1 MFSLIL
7 LFAGRFLLASALLMA
22 LYWVVWRKQATYRAK
37 RMYLLTMPVVALTIS
52 LLQVEVYKPEPVVV
66 EVMSGPTGPNEPIG
80 PSPIPSQ
87 GRGVDTAPIMNLP
100 IENEAN
106 SASLSE
112 GQGISLPPLGEGKG
126 RGPWSPWGPETPWNL
141 ALLLYALIILLFCIP
156 FVVNLVLVRR
166 LRKEASIAE
175 EDKEAGI
182 RILTG
187 EGVQAPFSFHRTI
200 YLPVNLTETQRR
212 MILAHER
219 AHILHRHYVDV
230 WVAEAITRLLWFN
243 PFLWWARQELRN
255 VHEFEADSEVLGT
268 GEDVYAYQAILI
280 EEVLHGDIV
289 IANGFNHSFIR
300 RRFVEM
306 LQSTNR
312 RMSSMAKA
320 GTAAW
325 MLLTVALMC
334 CTVGEAE
341 TVYKVKEQ
349 RPLPNLP
356 QGEGVDSPVV
366 SEQQGITAK
375 EEKEVPTTAFEE
387 SFDTTFTVEA
397 SPAEDVAIDTSY
409 QAQNDALQRFIA
421 NWFELSENG
430 VFLSKSEY
438 EEKNIDMEEYPSY
451 EEYSKNWNTNIV
463 LETQLLSRYLNK
475 LNSEIRPQVEELLKQ
490 YGWII
495 PREKDL
501 YITIKSDAFNK
512 TWTFKKR
519 PRSSGITVGPLTEQE
534 ILRMKEDAASKIYK
548 QLFMCFTSWG
558 LYYSPNISGVTTDE
572 YKIAKKI
579 QPDLPKASEVNQSKE
594 LTWTVKQLY
603 IEHLLKDV
611 NEEAANQVRNAIKKY
626 STDDYL
632 GKDLYFTIDLGTH
645 EIHVKKE
652 KGKELT
658 SQFLWEKGKPL
669 PEGFL
674 PTEKAQAKTNTSA
687 NEPAI
692 TNDVSLREQDEALK
706 AFFRGWFDMN
716 KMAQK
721 PVMTEKEFQQALKTE
736 PIPPGAIPTYEEYKE
751 KRSNDLK
758 AALLKMEDGR
768 ARLNKELRPQVEA
781 VLKQHGKLF
790 PPERQLKIV
799 IKAAYKNAT
808 WEFENNTHPNAYGYA
823 LNTNF
828 EIVDDPSSPDYNKG
842 KASATPQKH
851 HIQEVHLPTAPFTY
865 SEYLQL
871 TPKYHLVRYAD
882 ETHLICYECP
892 KSDKEIISLHREMY
906 LTDTATGDKYMLRR
920 VQGIAN
926 DVQSVEVNNYREVP
940 LKVTYVFPP
949 LGSKVKEV
957 TLNFPHK
964 ENQTYKVKSLERAS
978 IKTIRDK
985 ALQAACTHPVEKS
998 DKPDN
1003 SAPTLKRPKAAGYN
1017 VQDENS
1023 FPAYTDVYTTYQQV
1037 FHNDK
1042 DHYRIYR
1049 GKGCTYVTVAYKV
1062 RWEWEFFNFS
1072 DDMMLIDPK
1081 TGDRYMIAGVEHFP
1095 LDTHF
1100 WVVGQQGEYIRF
1112 VLVFPALP
1120 EKVTT
1125 VDLFEGG
1132 MQRRH
1137 NTDGARR
1144 YQGLTVRNE
1153 YTSPDR
1159 EKQGRVI
1166 Y

>member
-1 MFSLIL
+1 
-7 LFAGRFLLASALLMA
+7 MA
-22 LYWVVWRKQATYRAK
+22 DSEVVSEQSTDAK
-37 RMYLLTMPVVALTIS
+37 
-52 LLQVEVYKPEPVVV
+52 
-66 EVMSGPTGPNEPIG
+66 
-80 PSPIPSQ
+80 
-87 GRGVDTAPIMNLP
+87 
-100 IENEAN
+100 AN
-106 SASLSE
+106 SAALSE
-112 GQGISLPPLGEGKG
+112 GQGISLPPLGEGK
-126 RGPWSPWGPETPWNL
+126 RWGL
-141 ALLLYALIILLFCIP
+141 GLCLLYALIILLFCIP
-156 FVVNLVLVRR
+156 FVVNLLLVRR

-175 EDKEAGI
+175 EEKEAGI

-200 YLPVNLTETQRR
+200 FLPANLTETQRR

-230 WVAEAITRLLWFN
+230 WVAEGITRLLWWN

-255 VHEFEADSEVLGT
+255 VHEFEADSNVLAT

-356 QGEGVDSPVV
+356 QGEGVDSHAI

-409 QAQNDALQRFIA
+409 QAQNEALMQFMSE
-421 NWFELSENG
+421 WFDLSENA
-430 VFLSKSEY
+430 VHLSESGFDEKYKDFPKDFTY
-438 EEKNIDMEEYPSY
+438 EDYNKG
-451 EEYSKNWNTNIV
+451 WNGTIV
-463 LETQLLSRYLNK
+463 LQINIMSKWLHK
-475 LNSEIRPQVEELLKQ
+475 LNSELRPQVEALLKQ

-495 PREKDL
+495 PCDKEFPIIIESK
-501 YITIKSDAFNK
+501 AFNK
-512 TWTFKKR
+512 TWTFVKK
-519 PRSSGITVGPLTEQE
+519 PRSSQIFPSATFTERELTQ
-534 ILRMKEDAASKIYK
+534 MKIAARREKDIEVWK
-548 QLFMCFTSWG
+548 QLQRCFTSWAFF
-558 LYYSPNISGVTTDE
+558 YSSPMGVYMKE
-572 YKIAKKI
+572 YEVAKKVK
-579 QPDLPKASEVNQSKE
+579 PDLPKIDEVSQNKE
-594 LTWTVKQLY
+594 LRWTVKQLY
-603 IEHLLKDV
+603 IEHLLKGVDE
-611 NEEAANQVRNAIKKY
+611 NIANQVKEAIRIH

-632 GKDLYFTIDLGTH
+632 EREIFITIDLG
-645 EIHVKKE
+645 EQNAYFKKE
-652 KGKELT
+652 KEKVLFKMTLLPKEY
-658 SQFLWEKGKPL
+658 PL

-692 TNDVSLREQDEALK
+692 TNDASLREQDEALK

-736 PIPPGAIPTYEEYKE
+736 PIPLGAIPTYEEYKE
-751 KRSNDLK
+751 RRTNNLK

-828 EIVDDPSSPDYNKG
+828 EIVDAPSSPDYNKG
-842 KASATPQKH
+842 KASATPQTH

-865 SEYLQL
+865 NEYLQL

-882 ETHLICYECP
+882 ETHLVCYECP
-892 KSDKEIISLHREMY
+892 KIDKEIISLHREMY

-940 LKVTYVFPP
+940 LQVTYVFPP

-1003 SAPTLKRPKAAGYN
+1003 SAPTLRRPKAAGYN

-1072 DDMMLIDPK
+1072 NDMMLIDPK

>member
-1 MFSLIL
+1 MFSPIL
-7 LFAGRFLLASALLMA
+7 LLAGRFLLASALLMA

-37 RMYLLTMPVVALTIS
+37 RMYLLTMPIVALAIS

-126 RGPWSPWGPETPWNL
+126 RGPWGPWGPETPWNL

-156 FVVNLVLVRR
+156 FVVNLVLVRH
-166 LRKEASIAE
+166 LRKEASGTE
-175 EDKEAGI
+175 EEKETGI
-182 RILTG
+182 RILTD

-200 YLPVNLTETQRR
+200 FLPVNLTETQRR

-230 WVAEAITRLLWFN
+230 WVAEGITRLLWFN

-255 VHEFEADSEVLGT
+255 VHEFEADSNVLAT

-306 LQSTNR
+306 LQSTNH
-312 RMSSMAKA
+312 RMTSLAKA

-325 MLLTVALMC
+325 ILLVVALMC

-341 TVYKVKEQ
+341 TVYKIVTSDELQATSSQGEEAAFADSGQWVKAKAIE
-349 RPLPNLP
+349 PKDYLP
-356 QGEGVDSPVV
+356 QVMSQLGNEHTGALLQLISTINSIREINNEQYEALKKTYPAGKLPSLDSINSNVRELKGSLKTIMLEGMTGLQTGLHKRLTELLHSSGLDTLKLKWEEEPQQHSFTVKGNPTFIDAQGEVHEYSISDY
-366 SEQQGITAK
+366 
-375 EEKEVPTTAFEE
+375 
-387 SFDTTFTVEA
+387 DTTFTVEA
-397 SPAEDVAIDTSY
+397 LSTEEVVIDTSY
-409 QAQNDALQRFIA
+409 
-421 NWFELSENG
+421 
-430 VFLSKSEY
+430 
-438 EEKNIDMEEYPSY
+438 
-451 EEYSKNWNTNIV
+451 T
-463 LETQLLSRYLNK
+463 TQ
-475 LNSEIRPQVEELLKQ
+475 
-490 YGWII
+490 
-495 PREKDL
+495 
-501 YITIKSDAFNK
+501 NK
-512 TWTFKKR
+512 TWTFVKK
-519 PRSSGITVGPLTEQE
+519 PHSSQIIPSMKVTEEELTQ
-534 ILRMKEDAASKIYK
+534 M
-548 QLFMCFTSWG
+548 
-558 LYYSPNISGVTTDE
+558 
-572 YKIAKKI
+572 KIAARRN
-579 QPDLPKASEVNQSKE
+579 KA
-594 LTWTVKQLY
+594 
-603 IEHLLKDV
+603 
-611 NEEAANQVRNAIKKY
+611 A
-626 STDDYL
+626 
-632 GKDLYFTIDLGTH
+632 
-645 EIHVKKE
+645 
-652 KGKELT
+652 
-658 SQFLWEKGKPL
+658 
-669 PEGFL
+669 
-674 PTEKAQAKTNTSA
+674 TNTSA

-692 TNDVSLREQDEALK
+692 TNDASLREQDEALK

-721 PVMTEKEFQQALKTE
+721 PVMTEKDFQQALKTE
-736 PIPPGAIPTYEEYKE
+736 PIPPGTIPTYEEYQE
-751 KRSNDLK
+751 RRTNNLK

-828 EIVDDPSSPDYNKG
+828 EIVDNPSSPDYNKG
-842 KASATPQKH
+842 KASATPQTR
-851 HIQEVHLPTAPFTY
+851 HIQKVHLPTAPFTY

-882 ETHLICYECP
+882 ETHLVCYECP

-940 LKVTYVFPP
+940 LQVTYVFPP

-964 ENQTYKVKSLERAS
+964 ENQTYKVKSLEKAS

>member
-1 MFSLIL
+1 MTYPIL
-7 LFAGRFLLASALLMA
+7 LLAGRFILASALLMA
-22 LYWVVWRKQATYRAK
+22 LYWVVWRKQATYRSK
-37 RMYLLTMPVVALTIS
+37 RMYLLTMPIVALAIS

-66 EVMSGPTGPNEPIG
+66 EVTAESN
-80 PSPIPSQ
+80 PSPILSQ
-87 GRGVDTAPIMNLP
+87 GRGVDAPPFANLTKEEVADTELQSNLP
-100 IENEAN
+100 IEAKAN
-106 SASLSE
+106 SATHSKGESISLSSFGE
-112 GQGISLPPLGEGKG
+112 EQKWSL
-126 RGPWSPWGPETPWNL
+126 RDL

-156 FVVNLVLVRR
+156 FLVNLVLVRR
-166 LRKEASIAE
+166 LRKEASITE
-175 EDKEAGI
+175 EGKETDI

-187 EGVQAPFSFHRTI
+187 EGVQAPFSFHRTVF
-200 YLPVNLTETQRR
+200 LPTNLTETQRR

-306 LQSTNR
+306 LQSTNH
-312 RMSSMAKA
+312 RMTSLAKA
-320 GTAAW
+320 GTVAW
-325 MLLTVALMC
+325 MLLVVALMC

-341 TVYKVKEQ
+341 TVYKTVTSDELQATSDELRMKGEEASDIEAESVRPDIQAVK
-349 RPLPNLP
+349 P
-356 QGEGVDSPVV
+356 GEVTEPPMM
-366 SEQQGITAK
+366 T
-375 EEKEVPTTAFEE
+375 FEE

-397 SPAEDVAIDTSY
+397 LFIEEVVIDTSNTT
-409 QAQNDALQRFIA
+409 QNEALLHFMSE
-421 NWFELSENG
+421 WFDLSENA
-430 VFLSKSEY
+430 VHLSESGFDEKYKDFPKDFTY
-438 EEKNIDMEEYPSY
+438 EDYNEGWNGTIILQINIM
-451 EEYSKNWNTNIV
+451 SKW
-463 LETQLLSRYLNK
+463 LHK
-475 LNSEIRPQVEELLKQ
+475 LNSELRPQVEALLKQ
-490 YGWII
+490 HGWIL
-495 PREKDL
+495 PRDKHFNM
-501 YITIKSDAFNK
+501 TVKSKAFNK
-512 TWTFKKR
+512 TWTFVKK
-519 PRSSGITVGPLTEQE
+519 PHSSQIFPSMKVTEEELTQ
-534 ILRMKEDAASKIYK
+534 M
-548 QLFMCFTSWG
+548 
-558 LYYSPNISGVTTDE
+558 
-572 YKIAKKI
+572 KIAARRN
-579 QPDLPKASEVNQSKE
+579 KA
-594 LTWTVKQLY
+594 
-603 IEHLLKDV
+603 
-611 NEEAANQVRNAIKKY
+611 A
-626 STDDYL
+626 
-632 GKDLYFTIDLGTH
+632 
-645 EIHVKKE
+645 
-652 KGKELT
+652 
-658 SQFLWEKGKPL
+658 
-669 PEGFL
+669 
-674 PTEKAQAKTNTSA
+674 TNTSA
-687 NEPAI
+687 NEPTI
-692 TNDVSLREQDEALK
+692 TNDASLREQDEALQ
-706 AFFRGWFDMN
+706 AFFGGWFDMN

-758 AALLKMEDGR
+758 AALLKMEEGR
-768 ARLNKELRPQVEA
+768 ARLNKEIRPQVEA

-808 WEFENNTHPNAYGYA
+808 WEFENNTHPNSYGYA

-828 EIVDDPSSPDYNKG
+828 GIVDDPSSPNYNKG
-842 KASATPQKH
+842 KVSTRPQKRH
-851 HIQEVHLPTAPFTY
+851 MQDVHLPTAPFTF
-865 SEYLQL
+865 SEYQQL
-871 TPKYHLVRYAD
+871 TPKYHLVRYAE

-892 KSDKEIISLHREMY
+892 KYDKEIINLHRDMY

-920 VQGIAN
+920 VEGIAN

-940 LKVTYVFPP
+940 LQVTYVFPP
-949 LGSKVKEV
+949 LRSKVKEV

-964 ENQTYKVKSLERAS
+964 ENQTYKVKSLEKAS

-985 ALQAACTHPVEKS
+985 SLQSVCAHPVEKS

-1003 SAPTLKRPKAAGYN
+1003 SVPTLRRPKAADYN
-1017 VQDENS
+1017 VQNENS
-1023 FPAYTDVYTTYQQV
+1023 FPAYTNVYTTYQQV

-1049 GKGCTYVTVAYKV
+1049 GKGCTYVTVSYKV

-1072 DDMMLIDPK
+1072 DDMMLVDPT
-1081 TGDRYMIAGVEHFP
+1081 TGNHYMIAGVEHFP

-1144 YQGLTVRNE
+1144 YQGLTVRSK

>member
-1 MFSLIL
+1 MISPIL
-7 LFAGRFLLASALLMA
+7 LIAGRFLLASALLMA

-37 RMYLLTMPVVALTIS
+37 RMYLLTMPFVALAIS

-66 EVMSGPTGPNEPIG
+66 EVSRPSG

-87 GRGVDTAPIMNLP
+87 GRGVDTPSGIDLP
-100 IENEAN
+100 KEKMADSEVVSEQSTDAKAN
-106 SASLSE
+106 SAALSE

-126 RGPWSPWGPETPWNL
+126 WGL
-141 ALLLYALIILLFCIP
+141 GLCLLYALIILLFCIP
-156 FVVNLVLVRR
+156 FVVNIVLVRR

-175 EDKEAGI
+175 EEKEADI
-182 RILTG
+182 HILTG
-187 EGVQAPFSFHRTI
+187 EGVKAPFSFHRTI
-200 YLPVNLTETQRR
+200 FLPTNLTEAQRR
-212 MILAHER
+212 MILAHEQ

-230 WVAEAITRLLWFN
+230 WVAEAITRLLWWN

-255 VHEFEADSEVLGT
+255 VHEFEADSNVLAT
-268 GEDVYAYQAILI
+268 GEDVYTYQAILI

-312 RMSSMAKA
+312 RMTSMAKA

-325 MLLTVALMC
+325 MLLVIALMC

-341 TVYKVKEQ
+341 VIYKEAETLSDIAQGEVAVSHEPAIAEHTE
-349 RPLPNLP
+349 RLESYTGSDAPLPTL
-356 QGEGVDSPVV
+356 
-366 SEQQGITAK
+366 
-375 EEKEVPTTAFEE
+375 EEKKDEATGSDTDELDNISKDLEQFTKEASEIQGTIGNVLSGLFKSLFNSMSGSLTLMTQETYDSLKSLLPADEEVASLEEINKGLELLRDSLQTVMNTLYPRLKPGEVVNVPMTTFEE
-387 SFDTTFTVEA
+387 SIDTTFTVEA
-397 SPAEDVAIDTSY
+397 SWTEEVVIDNSFE
-409 QAQNDALQRFIA
+409 AQNEALLRFIA

-438 EEKNIDMEEYPSY
+438 EKKNIDMEEYPSY

-475 LNSEIRPQVEELLKQ
+475 LNGEIRPQVEELLKQ

-534 ILRMKEDAASKIYK
+534 ILRMKEDAASKTYK

-558 LYYSPNISGVTTDE
+558 LYYSPNISGVNDDE

-611 NEEAANQVRNAIKKY
+611 NEGVANQVRNAIKKY

-632 GKDLYFTIDLGTH
+632 GKELYFTIDLGTH

-669 PEGFL
+669 PEGIL
-674 PTEKAQAKTNTSA
+674 PTEKAQAATNTSA

-692 TNDVSLREQDEALK
+692 TNDASLREQDEALQ

-716 KMAQK
+716 KMAQE

-751 KRSNDLK
+751 RRTNNLK

-768 ARLNKELRPQVEA
+768 ARLNKEIRPQVEA
-781 VLKQHGKLF
+781 VLKQHGMKF
-790 PPERQLKIV
+790 PPERQLKI
-799 IKAAYKNAT
+799 IIRAAYKNAT
-808 WEFENNTHPNAYGYA
+808 WEFENTTHPNAYGCA
-823 LNTNF
+823 INKNF
-828 EIVDDPSSPDYNKG
+828 LIVDDPSSPDY
-842 KASATPQKH
+842 Q
-851 HIQEVHLPTAPFTY
+851 
-865 SEYLQL
+865 
-871 TPKYHLVRYAD
+871 
-882 ETHLICYECP
+882 
-892 KSDKEIISLHREMY
+892 
-906 LTDTATGDKYMLRR
+906 
-920 VQGIAN
+920 
-926 DVQSVEVNNYREVP
+926 
-940 LKVTYVFPP
+940 
-949 LGSKVKEV
+949 
-957 TLNFPHK
+957 
-964 ENQTYKVKSLERAS
+964 
-978 IKTIRDK
+978 
-985 ALQAACTHPVEKS
+985 
-998 DKPDN
+998 
-1003 SAPTLKRPKAAGYN
+1003 
-1017 VQDENS
+1017 
-1023 FPAYTDVYTTYQQV
+1023 
-1037 FHNDK
+1037 
-1042 DHYRIYR
+1042 
-1049 GKGCTYVTVAYKV
+1049 
-1062 RWEWEFFNFS
+1062 
-1072 DDMMLIDPK
+1072 
-1081 TGDRYMIAGVEHFP
+1081 
-1095 LDTHF
+1095 
-1100 WVVGQQGEYIRF
+1100 
-1112 VLVFPALP
+1112 
-1120 EKVTT
+1120 
-1125 VDLFEGG
+1125 
-1132 MQRRH
+1132 
-1137 NTDGARR
+1137 
-1144 YQGLTVRNE
+1144 
-1153 YTSPDR
+1153 
-1159 EKQGRVI
+1159 
-1166 Y
+1166 

>member
-1 MFSLIL
+1 MTYPIL
-7 LFAGRFLLASALLMA
+7 LLAGRFILASALLMA
-22 LYWVVWRKQATYRAK
+22 LYWVVWRKQATYRSK
-37 RMYLLTMPVVALTIS
+37 RMYLLTMPIVALAIS

-66 EVMSGPTGPNEPIG
+66 EVTAESN
-80 PSPIPSQ
+80 PSPILSQ
-87 GRGVDTAPIMNLP
+87 GRGVDAPPFANLTKEEVADTELLS
-100 IENEAN
+100 IEAKAN
-106 SASLSE
+106 SATHSKGESISLS
-112 GQGISLPPLGEGKG
+112 SFGEEQKWIL
-126 RGPWSPWGPETPWNL
+126 RDL

-166 LRKEASIAE
+166 LRKEASITE
-175 EDKEAGI
+175 EEKETDI

-187 EGVQAPFSFHRTI
+187 EGVQAPFSFHRTVF
-200 YLPVNLTETQRR
+200 LPTNLTETQRR

-312 RMSSMAKA
+312 RMTSMAKA

-325 MLLTVALMC
+325 MLLVIALMC

-341 TVYKVKEQ
+341 AVYKTVTSDELQATSDELRMKGEEASDIEAESVRPDIQAVK
-349 RPLPNLP
+349 P
-356 QGEGVDSPVV
+356 GEVTEPPMM
-366 SEQQGITAK
+366 T
-375 EEKEVPTTAFEE
+375 FEE

-397 SPAEDVAIDTSY
+397 LFIEEVVIDTSNTT
-409 QAQNDALQRFIA
+409 QNEALLHFMSE
-421 NWFELSENG
+421 WFDLSENA
-430 VFLSKSEY
+430 VHLSESGFDEKYKDFPKDFTY
-438 EEKNIDMEEYPSY
+438 EDYNEGWNGTIILQINIM
-451 EEYSKNWNTNIV
+451 SKW
-463 LETQLLSRYLNK
+463 LHK
-475 LNSEIRPQVEELLKQ
+475 LNSELRPQVEALLKQ
-490 YGWII
+490 HGWIL
-495 PREKDL
+495 PRDKHFNM
-501 YITIKSDAFNK
+501 TVKSKAFNK
-512 TWTFKKR
+512 TWTFVKK
-519 PRSSGITVGPLTEQE
+519 PHSSQIFPSMKVTEEELTQ
-534 ILRMKEDAASKIYK
+534 M
-548 QLFMCFTSWG
+548 
-558 LYYSPNISGVTTDE
+558 
-572 YKIAKKI
+572 KIAARRN
-579 QPDLPKASEVNQSKE
+579 KA
-594 LTWTVKQLY
+594 
-603 IEHLLKDV
+603 
-611 NEEAANQVRNAIKKY
+611 A
-626 STDDYL
+626 
-632 GKDLYFTIDLGTH
+632 
-645 EIHVKKE
+645 
-652 KGKELT
+652 
-658 SQFLWEKGKPL
+658 
-669 PEGFL
+669 
-674 PTEKAQAKTNTSA
+674 TNTSA
-687 NEPAI
+687 NEPTI
-692 TNDVSLREQDEALK
+692 TNDASLREQDEALQ
-706 AFFRGWFDMN
+706 AFFGGWFDMN

-758 AALLKMEDGR
+758 AALLKMEEGR
-768 ARLNKELRPQVEA
+768 ARLNKEIRPQVEA
-781 VLKQHGKLF
+781 VLKQHGKFF

-808 WEFENNTHPNAYGYA
+808 WEFENNTHPNSYGYA

-828 EIVDDPSSPDYNKG
+828 GIVDDPSSPNYNKG
-842 KASATPQKH
+842 KVSTRPQKRH
-851 HIQEVHLPTAPFTY
+851 MQDVHLPTAPFTF
-865 SEYLQL
+865 SEYQQL
-871 TPKYHLVRYAD
+871 TPKYHLVRYAE

-892 KSDKEIISLHREMY
+892 KYDKEIINLHRDMY

-920 VQGIAN
+920 VEGIAN

-940 LKVTYVFPP
+940 LQVTYVFPP
-949 LGSKVKEV
+949 LRSKVKEV

-964 ENQTYKVKSLERAS
+964 ENQTYKVKSLEKAS

-985 ALQAACTHPVEKS
+985 SLQSVCAHPVEKS

-1003 SAPTLKRPKAAGYN
+1003 SVPTLRRPQAADYN
-1017 VQDENS
+1017 VQNENS
-1023 FPAYTDVYTTYQQV
+1023 FPAYTNVYTTYQQV

-1049 GKGCTYVTVAYKV
+1049 GKGCTYVTVSYKV

-1072 DDMMLIDPK
+1072 DDMMLVDPT
-1081 TGDRYMIAGVEHFP
+1081 TGNHYMIAGVEHFP

-1144 YQGLTVRNE
+1144 YQGLTVRSK

>member
-1 MFSLIL
+1 MTYPIL
-7 LFAGRFLLASALLMA
+7 LLAGRFILASALLMA
-22 LYWVVWRKQATYRAK
+22 LYWVVWRKQATYRSK
-37 RMYLLTMPVVALTIS
+37 RMYLLTMPIVALAIS

-66 EVMSGPTGPNEPIG
+66 EVTAESN
-80 PSPIPSQ
+80 PSPILSQ
-87 GRGVDTAPIMNLP
+87 GRGVDAPPFANLTKEEVADTELLS
-100 IENEAN
+100 IEAKAN
-106 SASLSE
+106 SATHSKGES
-112 GQGISLPPLGEGKG
+112 ISLFSVGEDQKWSLKDLG
-126 RGPWSPWGPETPWNL
+126 
-141 ALLLYALIILLFCIP
+141 LLLYALIILLFCIP

-166 LRKEASIAE
+166 LRKEASITE
-175 EDKEAGI
+175 EEKETDI

-187 EGVQAPFSFHRTI
+187 EGVQAPFSFHRTVF
-200 YLPVNLTETQRR
+200 LPTNLTEAQRR

-306 LQSTNR
+306 LQSTNH
-312 RMSSMAKA
+312 RMTSLAKA

-325 MLLTVALMC
+325 MLLVVALMC

-366 SEQQGITAK
+366 SEQQGMTLPSPAK
-375 EEKEVPTTAFEE
+375 EQQEEAVPADSGQWHQAKAIGPQEFIMQAFPQLKNIPELAALGFAKEGEPT
-387 SFDTTFTVEA
+387 V
-397 SPAEDVAIDTSY
+397 IDTSY
-409 QAQNDALQRFIA
+409 TAQNKNLLQFIA
-421 NWFELSENG
+421 NWFELSENA
-430 VFLSKSEY
+430 VHLSEKEH
-438 EEKNIDMEEYPSY
+438 EEMHKRIAPHLSY
-451 EEYSKNWNTNIV
+451 EEYTASWGFMTICNLAQMKEA
-463 LETQLLSRYLNK
+463 LKGMDSD
-475 LNSEIRPQVEELLKQ
+475 IRLQVDALLKQ
-490 YGWII
+490 YGWTL
-495 PREKDL
+495 PRDKHFNM
-501 YITIKSDAFNK
+501 TVKSELFNK
-512 TWTFKKR
+512 TWTFVKE
-519 PRSSGITVGPLTEQE
+519 PYNSGISLGSFTKEEIEQ
-534 ILRMKEDAASKIYK
+534 MKADAQK
-548 QLFMCFTSWG
+548 G
-558 LYYSPNISGVTTDE
+558 
-572 YKIAKKI
+572 
-579 QPDLPKASEVNQSKE
+579 
-594 LTWTVKQLY
+594 
-603 IEHLLKDV
+603 
-611 NEEAANQVRNAIKKY
+611 NE
-626 STDDYL
+626 S
-632 GKDLYFTIDLGTH
+632 
-645 EIHVKKE
+645 
-652 KGKELT
+652 
-658 SQFLWEKGKPL
+658 S
-669 PEGFL
+669 
-674 PTEKAQAKTNTSA
+674 
-687 NEPAI
+687 I
-692 TNDVSLREQDEALK
+692 TNDASLREQDEALQ
-706 AFFRGWFDMN
+706 AFFGAWFDMN

-736 PIPPGAIPTYEEYKE
+736 PISPGAIPTYEEYKG

-758 AALLKMEDGR
+758 AALLKMEEGR
-768 ARLNKELRPQVEA
+768 ARLNKEIRPQVEA

-808 WEFENNTHPNAYGYA
+808 WEFENNTHPNSYGYA

-828 EIVDDPSSPDYNKG
+828 GIVDDPSSPNYNKG
-842 KASATPQKH
+842 KVSTRPQKRH
-851 HIQEVHLPTAPFTY
+851 MQDVHLPTAPFTF
-865 SEYLQL
+865 SEYQQL
-871 TPKYHLVRYAD
+871 TPKYHLVRYAE

-892 KSDKEIISLHREMY
+892 RYDKEIINLHREMY

-920 VQGIAN
+920 VEGIAN

-940 LKVTYVFPP
+940 LQVTYVFPP
-949 LGSKVKEV
+949 LRSKVKEV

-964 ENQTYKVKSLERAS
+964 ENQTYKVKSLEKAS

-985 ALQAACTHPVEKS
+985 SLQSVCAHPVEKS

-1003 SAPTLKRPKAAGYN
+1003 SVPTLRRPKAADYN
-1017 VQDENS
+1017 VQNENS

-1049 GKGCTYVTVAYKV
+1049 GKGCTYVTVSYKV

-1072 DDMMLIDPK
+1072 DDMMLVDPT
-1081 TGDRYMIAGVEHFP
+1081 TGNHYMIAGVEHFP

-1144 YQGLTVRNE
+1144 YQGLTVRSK

>member
-1 MFSLIL
+1 MTYPIL
-7 LFAGRFLLASALLMA
+7 LLAGRFILASALLMA
-22 LYWVVWRKQATYRAK
+22 LYWVVWRKQATYRSK
-37 RMYLLTMPVVALTIS
+37 RMYLLTMPIVALAIS

-66 EVMSGPTGPNEPIG
+66 EVTAESN
-80 PSPIPSQ
+80 PSPILSQ
-87 GRGVDTAPIMNLP
+87 GKGVDAPPFANLTKEEVADTELQSNLP
-100 IENEAN
+100 IEAKAN
-106 SASLSE
+106 SATHSKGES
-112 GQGISLPPLGEGKG
+112 ISLFSVGEDQKWSLKDLG
-126 RGPWSPWGPETPWNL
+126 
-141 ALLLYALIILLFCIP
+141 LLLYALIILLFCIP

-166 LRKEASIAE
+166 LRKEASITE
-175 EDKEAGI
+175 EEKETDI

-187 EGVQAPFSFHRTI
+187 EGVQAPFSFHRTVF
-200 YLPVNLTETQRR
+200 LPTNLTETQRR

-255 VHEFEADSEVLGT
+255 MHEFEADSEVLGT
-268 GEDVYAYQAILI
+268 GEEVYAYQAILI

-306 LQSTNR
+306 LQSTNH
-312 RMSSMAKA
+312 RMTSLAKA

-325 MLLTVALMC
+325 MLLVVALMC

-341 TVYKVKEQ
+341 TVYKTVTSDELQATSDELRMKGEEASDIEADSVRPDIQAVK
-349 RPLPNLP
+349 P
-356 QGEGVDSPVV
+356 GEVAEPPMM
-366 SEQQGITAK
+366 T
-375 EEKEVPTTAFEE
+375 FEE

-397 SPAEDVAIDTSY
+397 LFIEEVVIDTSNTT
-409 QAQNDALQRFIA
+409 QNEALLHFMSE
-421 NWFELSENG
+421 WFDLSENA
-430 VFLSKSEY
+430 VHLSESGFDEKYKDFPKDFTY
-438 EEKNIDMEEYPSY
+438 EDYNEGWNGTIILQINIM
-451 EEYSKNWNTNIV
+451 SKC
-463 LETQLLSRYLNK
+463 LHK
-475 LNSEIRPQVEELLKQ
+475 LNSELRPQVEALLKQ
-490 YGWII
+490 HGWIL
-495 PREKDL
+495 PRDKHFNM
-501 YITIKSDAFNK
+501 TVKSKAFNK
-512 TWTFKKR
+512 TWTFVKK
-519 PRSSGITVGPLTEQE
+519 PHSSQIFPSMKVTEEELTQ
-534 ILRMKEDAASKIYK
+534 M
-548 QLFMCFTSWG
+548 
-558 LYYSPNISGVTTDE
+558 
-572 YKIAKKI
+572 KIAARRN
-579 QPDLPKASEVNQSKE
+579 KA
-594 LTWTVKQLY
+594 
-603 IEHLLKDV
+603 
-611 NEEAANQVRNAIKKY
+611 A
-626 STDDYL
+626 
-632 GKDLYFTIDLGTH
+632 
-645 EIHVKKE
+645 
-652 KGKELT
+652 
-658 SQFLWEKGKPL
+658 
-669 PEGFL
+669 
-674 PTEKAQAKTNTSA
+674 TNTSA
-687 NEPAI
+687 NEPTI
-692 TNDVSLREQDEALK
+692 TNDASLREQDEALQ
-706 AFFRGWFDMN
+706 AFFGGWFDMN

-758 AALLKMEDGR
+758 AALLKMEEGR
-768 ARLNKELRPQVEA
+768 ARLNKEIRPQVEA

-808 WEFENNTHPNAYGYA
+808 WEFENNTHPNSYGYA

-828 EIVDDPSSPDYNKG
+828 GIVDDPSSPNYNKG
-842 KASATPQKH
+842 KVSTRPQKRH
-851 HIQEVHLPTAPFTY
+851 MQDVHLPTAPFTF
-865 SEYLQL
+865 SEYQQL
-871 TPKYHLVRYAD
+871 TPKYHLVRYAE

-892 KSDKEIISLHREMY
+892 KYDKEIINLHREMY

-920 VQGIAN
+920 VEGIAN

-940 LKVTYVFPP
+940 LQVTYVFPP
-949 LGSKVKEV
+949 LRSKVKEV

-964 ENQTYKVKSLERAS
+964 ENQTYKVKSLEKAS

-985 ALQAACTHPVEKS
+985 SLQSVCAHPVEKS

-1003 SAPTLKRPKAAGYN
+1003 SVPTLRRPKAADYN
-1017 VQDENS
+1017 VQNENS
-1023 FPAYTDVYTTYQQV
+1023 FPAYTNVYTTYQQV

-1049 GKGCTYVTVAYKV
+1049 GKGCTYVTVSYKV

-1072 DDMMLIDPK
+1072 DDMMLVDPT
-1081 TGDRYMIAGVEHFP
+1081 TGNHYMIAGVEHFP

-1144 YQGLTVRNE
+1144 YQGLTVRSK